1 MQFRAA
7 VLAALLV
14 PPLMG
19 NAAAAPAHPRD
30 PQCVIAD
37 GQALISGSVVWLD
50 SGEPVS
56 HARVS
61 VMYAG
66 TRYYAWSDN
75 RGIWSVA
82 APSAGVGSEV
92 QEEKTALVRDPGTG
106 DMVRAPAT
114 QTSSAICH
122 RAVVSVGA
130 PESLR

>member
-1 MQFRAA
+1 MQFGVAI
-7 VLAALLV
+7 LATLLALPMTV
-14 PPLMG
+14 
-19 NAAAAPAHPRD
+19 NAAAPAHSRD
-30 PQCVIAD
+30 PQCAIAD

-92 QEEKTALVRDPGTG
+92 REEKTALVRDPGTG
-106 DMVRAPAT
+106 DMVRASAT
-114 QTSSAICH
+114 QSSAICH

-130 PESLR
+130 PESVR